1 MRQDKLTTKFQE
13 ALGDAQSLA
22 LAHDN
27 QFLEP
32 VHLLAAILH
41 DKDGSAV
48 SLLERAGVNVSGLT
62 RAADQAIENLPKVS
76 GTSGDI
82 QVSRDLANALNL
94 TEKEA
99 MKRGDEFIAT
109 EMFLLALSDEKS
121 DAGRIAREN
130 GLTRRAL
137 DAAITEVRGGR

>member
-48 SLLERAGVNVSGLT
+48 SLLERAGVNVPGLT
-62 RAADQAIENLPKVS
+62 P
-76 GTSGDI
+76 
-82 QVSRDLANALNL
+82 
-94 TEKEA
+94 
-99 MKRGDEFIAT
+99 
-109 EMFLLALSDEKS
+109 
-121 DAGRIAREN
+121 GRP
-130 GLTRRAL
+130 TRRSKTFRRFPAPR
-137 DAAITEVRGGR
+137 ATSR

>member
-48 SLLERAGVNVSGLT
+48 SLLERAGVNVTVRRKLG
-62 RAADQAIENLPKVS
+62 
-76 GTSGDI
+76 GDI
-82 QVSRDLANALNL
+82 DASCGQLRKKAAGIKDPG
-94 TEKEA
+94 EGQHP
-99 MKRGDEFIAT
+99 GDGA
-109 EMFLLALSDEKS
+109 
-121 DAGRIAREN
+121 
-130 GLTRRAL
+130 
-137 DAAITEVRGGR
+137 